1 MNNEGKRAR
10 ATMTAVCTNA
20 KAEKKKQGLLGLDR
34 ESIQT

>member
-10 ATMTAVCTNA
+10 VTMTSVCTHA
-20 KAEKKKQGLLGLDR
+20 EAEKKKQGLLGLDR